1 MTKWARI
8 RRRKER
14 RKAEAEERRKTA
26 ESQTPEPQTP
36 EPQTPEPQVGD
47 LSTQQEKITENVQ
60 PTEKKLMKKF
70 SMFKKPSQQEKS
82 SKNIQQVRE
91 NVEQENTQTIKQKP
105 ILSQIPRYVYLVA
118 FFALLSGVFFPLITS
133 DPTEQNLDNVIAGTA
148 MLFLGLVGAILVYKG
163 TTANKNRAAVISFG
177 LVLIA
182 ISLALI
188 FTIAAVPT

>member
-1 MTKWARI
+1 MTKWSRI

-14 RKAEAEERRKTA
+14 RKAEAEERRKA
-26 ESQTPEPQTP
+26 EEPQTS
-36 EPQTPEPQVGD
+36 EPQTSAPQVGD

-60 PTEKKLMKKF
+60 PTEKKF
-70 SMFKKPSQQEKS
+70 NMFKKPSQQEKS

-91 NVEQENTQTIKQKP
+91 NVEQENIQTIKQKP

-133 DPTEQNLDNVIAGTA
+133 DPTEQNLNNVLAGTA
-148 MLFLGLVGAILVYKG
+148 ILFLGLVGAILVYKG
-163 TTANKNRAAVISFG
+163 TTGNKNRSAVISLG

-182 ISLALI
+182 VSLALI
-188 FTIAAVPT
+188 FTIAGTPA

>member
-1 MTKWARI
+1 MTKWSRI

-14 RKAEAEERRKTA
+14 RKAEAEERRKTE
-26 ESQTPEPQTP
+26 ESQTP

-133 DPTEQNLDNVIAGTA
+133 DPTEQNLNNVLAGTA
-148 MLFLGLVGAILVYKG
+148 ILFLGLVGAILVYKG
-163 TTANKNRAAVISFG
+163 TTSDKNRAAVVSLG

-182 ISLALI
+182 VSLVLI
-188 FTIAAVPT
+188 FTIAGTPE

>member
-1 MTKWARI
+1 MTKWSRI

-14 RKAEAEERRKTA
+14 RRAESEERRKA
-26 ESQTPEPQTP
+26 EEPQTP

-60 PTEKKLMKKF
+60 PTEKRSMKRF
-70 SMFKKPSQQEKS
+70 SMFKKPSQHEKS

-91 NVEQENTQTIKQKP
+91 NVEQENTQTIKQKS

-133 DPTEQNLDNVIAGTA
+133 DPTEQNLNNVITGTA
-148 MLFLGLVGAILVYKG
+148 VLFLGLVGAILVYKG
-163 TTANKNRAAVISFG
+163 TTANKNRVAVISLGF
-177 LVLIA
+177 VLIA
-182 ISLALI
+182 VSLALI
-188 FTIAAVPT
+188 LSISGTPR